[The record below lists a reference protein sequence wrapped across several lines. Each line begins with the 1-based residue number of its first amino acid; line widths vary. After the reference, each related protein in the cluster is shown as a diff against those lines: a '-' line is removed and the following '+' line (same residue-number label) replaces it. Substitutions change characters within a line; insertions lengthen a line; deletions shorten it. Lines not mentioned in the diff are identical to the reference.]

1 LVFAAITLVSLFAT
15 MFAGMHH
22 RHRDLL
28 TVIVCSAL
36 AATEMAVMM
45 LVIDHT
51 WRRTVLVLGAG
62 RLRLTFVALLRKRQY
77 AWPIDAVEDVRII
90 RTQDVPDGAPLA
102 EVEIHFADQPV
113 VKLFTDHLDRTL
125 QPVAQMIRFGLGH
138 SAAAPAMP
146 LDSPEPLSVPPPDEK
161 TFDRLVNVH
170 RAMRSREVKR

>member
-1 LVFAAITLVSLFAT
+1 V
-15 MFAGMHH
+15 
-22 RHRDLL
+22 
-28 TVIVCSAL
+28 
-36 AATEMAVMM
+36 
-45 LVIDHT
+45 
-51 WRRTVLVLGAG
+51 
-62 RLRLTFVALLRKRQY
+62 
-77 AWPIDAVEDVRII
+77 WPIDAVTEVCII

-102 EVEIHFADQPV
+102 EVVIHFVDQPV

-146 LDSPEPLSVPPPDEK
+146 LMSPEPASVPPPDEK